1 MPNLLRQTVFLTLSI
16 ILRWPLFALIG
27 LIGRTGI
34 FKTVFLVYATDE
46 IEALGICPNISFI
59 RRYLSG
65 KPTPSGLIMN
75 GWLPMGIY
83 LVIPDLTKDLA
94 LKKNRHIA
102 EEIVRRMHW
111 FRRLAGARTIGLAG
125 QLGPIFSRRH
135 NIPMEPPIFA
145 STFGN
150 VFSINESINWIAR
163 QKSSFLH
170 RQKIAVIGRGEL
182 GNSLQE
188 HLKSQGYCCD
198 LIDVRYT
205 IKGKVVLTHNDK
217 NREQLKG
224 VDFVINLMPKGEE
237 FMASNVGN
245 IIPPNA
251 SIIDFS
257 RPPIPVD
264 QVVQKVYM
272 GNRIRRPNLR
282 FIFSL
287 PGGWTQK
294 QLPACSLPSIL
305 AAMTGQISNNLDSF
319 CLLARQQ
326 SFSTALVDTPI
337 TTQTEKQSFWNK
349 LEDSFEFETD
359 EELTAEGVEL
369 LSQK

>member
-1 MPNLLRQTVFLTLSI
+1 MPNLLRQSVFLTIAI
-16 ILRWPLFALIG
+16 ILRWPLFTLIW

-94 LKKNRHIA
+94 LKKNRHVA

-111 FRRLAGARTIGLAG
+111 FRRLAGAKTIGLAG

-135 NIPMEPPIFA
+135 NISMEPPIFT
-145 STFGN
+145 STYGN
-150 VFSINESINWIAR
+150 IFSINESINWIAR
-163 QKSSFLH
+163 QKSSFL
-170 RQKIAVIGRGEL
+170 RKQNIAVIGGGEL
-182 GNSLQE
+182 GTSLQK
-188 HLKSQGYCCD
+188 HLKKQGYGCV
-198 LIDVRYT
+198 LVDVRYT
-205 IKGKVVLTHNDK
+205 LKGKVVLTHDDK
-217 NREQLKG
+217 KREQFRG
-224 VDFVINLMPKGEE
+224 VDFVINLMPRGAD
-237 FMASNVGN
+237 FIVSDVGS
-245 IIPPNA
+245 IIPQNA

-257 RPPIPVD
+257 RPPIPKD
-264 QVVQKVYM
+264 QVVQKIYM
-272 GNRIRRPNLR
+272 GNRVRRPGLR

-305 AAMTGQISNNLDSF
+305 AAMTGQVTNRLESF

-337 TTQTEKQSFWNK
+337 IDPTEKQSFWDT
-349 LEDSFEFETD
+349 LEDGFEFETD
-359 EELTAEGVEL
+359 EELT
-369 LSQK
+369 